1 MTEIMEFLPDW
12 LIEFTSMFNTT
23 FIVTIAFIYVK
34 VIQPK
39 LNKHN
44 WLDSNVSSLRKDYD
58 ELTKT
63 FNTVYRDLKTLKQA
77 LSAMSSYSNLGD
89 APKAMIQNLLEDADI
104 DEEDLTEETKKMLK
118 QTQEAIDKEVANKK
132 KTALQELSEEVESIE
147 EG

>member
-23 FIVTIAFIYVK
+23 FILTIAFIYVK

-63 FNTVYRDLKTLKQA
+63 FTTVYRDLKTLKQA

-104 DEEDLTEETKKMLK
+104 DEEDLTEDTKKMLK
-118 QTQEAIDKEVANKK
+118 QTQEAIDKEVAKKK

>member
-1 MTEIMEFLPDW
+1 MNEIIEFLPDW